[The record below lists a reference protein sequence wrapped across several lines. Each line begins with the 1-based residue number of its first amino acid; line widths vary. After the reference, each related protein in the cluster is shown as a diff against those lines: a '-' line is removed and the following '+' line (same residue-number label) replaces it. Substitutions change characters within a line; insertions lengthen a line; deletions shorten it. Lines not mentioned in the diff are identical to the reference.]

1 MQAIS
6 IRQPEAW
13 LIVNGHKDIEN
24 RSIRTHKRGYV
35 AVHAS
40 AKHMTRE
47 DWKWLRET
55 CALNDTPAPDESEI
69 LYGGVIG
76 VVEIVDC
83 VTASASRWFFGR
95 FGFMIRNARPLPFR
109 PCRGMLGFFTPDVSP
124 PAPKAAASAKPAPRQ
139 GGLFP

>member
-24 RSIRTHKRGYV
+24 RSVRTRKRGYV

-40 AKHMTRE
+40 AKRMTRE

-55 CALNDTPAPDESEI
+55 CALNDTPAPSESEI

-76 VVEIVDC
+76 VVEITDC
-83 VTASASRWFFGR
+83 VTDHPSPWFEGDYGYVLANPIPFTAEE
-95 FGFMIRNARPLPFR
+95 FLP
-109 PCRGMLGFFTPDVSP
+109 CKGKLGWFPVDVEMVEE
-124 PAPKAAASAKPAPRQ
+124 
-139 GGLFP
+139 